1 MKVIQLEYSALYN
14 TGNYENEKVGLTVQL
29 EEGETV
35 EETVLKLRK
44 KTAELVGPKAMEQ
57 VDLKQRL
64 SRAVARMKEKT
75 EQAAQEYE
83 QAKNFMQAQGL
94 KMDMPAF
101 PMLRTLLPPKD
112 EQPKLPEPDVE
123 DVRVDSHRDDD
134 EDGPF

>member
-1 MKVIQLEYSALYN
+1 MKVIQIEYSALYN

-35 EETVLKLRK
+35 EETVLALRK
-44 KTAELVGPKAMEQ
+44 KTAEMVGPKAMEQ

-64 SRAVARMKEKT
+64 SRAVARMRE
-75 EQAAQEYE
+75 EAELAAQEYE
-83 QAKNFMQAQGL
+83 VAKNFMEAQGL

-101 PMLRTLLPPKD
+101 PMLKTLLPPKD
-112 EQPKLPEPDVE
+112 TQPKLPEPDVE
-123 DVRVDSHRDDD
+123 AVRVDD

>member
-1 MKVIQLEYSALYN
+1 MKVTQIEYSALYN

-35 EETVLKLRK
+35 EETVLALRK
-44 KTAELVGPKAMEQ
+44 KTAEMVGPKAMEQ
-57 VDLKQRL
+57 VSLKHRL
-64 SRAVARMKEKT
+64 NLAVKDMQEKT

-83 QAKNFMQAQGL
+83 QAKAFMEAQGL

-101 PMLRTLLPPKD
+101 PLLRTLLPQKD
-112 EQPKLPEPDVE
+112 EQPKLPGPDVE
-123 DVRVDSHRDDD
+123 TVRVDD